1 MKKLIPVILV
11 LVFGVIGCKWLGS
24 VRDTTSG
31 TNGTGYGIGKSSSST
46 SGRAKA
52 SSDPRAD
59 VVEASKK
66 FLELPYFTAN
76 MEGQGQTAIKSQV
89 QYSSPDKFHV
99 KYLGGTGSGMEMI
112 WIGKESYMNLNGK
125 WSKMPASNTPIPN
138 LRDSFTEEGLKTLTD
153 VTAEGEDS
161 VDGKPALVYGYKN
174 VTPVGNYPFTSK
186 IWVSQETGVPMKIY
200 VEYTNGTLKNMTVN
214 YDTES
219 KVAIEPPVIGNARN

>member
-1 MKKLIPVILV
+1 MKKISPIIL
-11 LVFGVIGCKWLGS
+11 LVFVVIGCKWATLQ
-24 VRDTTSG
+24 
-31 TNGTGYGIGKSSSST
+31 NGTGTNESSGSSSASK

-76 MEGQGQTAIKSQV
+76 MEGQGQTPIKSQV
-89 QYSSPDKFHV
+89 QYLSPDKFHM
-99 KYLGGTGSGMEMI
+99 KYLGGTGAGIEMI
-112 WIGKESYMNLNGK
+112 WIGKESYMNANGK
-125 WSKMPASNTPIPN
+125 WTKMPASNASLPN

-153 VTAEGEDS
+153 VTAEGEES

-174 VTPVGNYPFTSK
+174 VTPTGNYPFTSK

-214 YDTES
+214 YDTET
-219 KVAIEPPVIGNARN
+219 KVSIEPPVLGK